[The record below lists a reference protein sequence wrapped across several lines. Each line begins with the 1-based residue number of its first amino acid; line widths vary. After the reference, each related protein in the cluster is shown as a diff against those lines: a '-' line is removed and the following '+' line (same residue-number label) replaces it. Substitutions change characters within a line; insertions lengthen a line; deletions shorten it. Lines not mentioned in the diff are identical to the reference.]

1 MLRHSHY
8 LQIRR
13 CHTQED
19 RQSPIFPGP
28 CYLHWDATSTTYAYF
43 LYHLQSKL
51 SCNNDADVCIPVDV
65 VAGSGD
71 EKALRSALDLVLTV
85 VQGIRGTGVLY
96 AVERLFFPLQKD
108 SNCIP

>member
-19 RQSPIFPGP
+19 RQPPIFLGP
-28 CYLHWDATSTTYAYF
+28 CYLHWDAPSTTYAYF

-51 SCNNDADVCIPVDV
+51 SCNNDADV
-65 VAGSGD
+65 VAGSDD
-71 EKALRSALDLVLTV
+71 EKALRSALDLALTV

-96 AVERLFFPLQKD
+96 AVERQPGRLFFPLQKD